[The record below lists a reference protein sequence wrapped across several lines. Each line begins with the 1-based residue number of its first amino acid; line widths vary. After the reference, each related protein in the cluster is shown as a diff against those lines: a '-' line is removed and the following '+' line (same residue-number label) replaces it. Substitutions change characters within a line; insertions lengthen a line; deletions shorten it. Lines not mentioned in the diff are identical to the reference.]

1 VRTRAWHHHVGGFGR
16 ANARSDRFSKF
27 DGEQMR
33 SLMRAVRFVVLLVG
47 FIAAAAP
54 TLAADKYPSKPVHWV
69 VGFAAGG
76 PNDIVARIFGEW
88 LSNHLGQQF
97 VIENRVGSGGM
108 IAANA
113 VINSPPDGYTLMFV
127 APNNAIGT
135 TLYKNLPFVFLR
147 DTVAVA
153 GTMRLPNIM
162 VVPPSLPVSTV
173 AEFIAHARANPGQL
187 SYASSGN
194 GTSVHMSA
202 ELFKSMAGLDMVHV
216 PYRGSAAAYP
226 DLMTGKV
233 HVLFDNLP
241 GSIEFVKTGK
251 LRALGV
257 TTAMRSAALPDVP
270 TVGETLPGYE
280 ASVWYG
286 VAAPKGTPPD
296 VVETLNR
303 AFTAA
308 LNDPKMKAR
317 IAELGGEPMPM
328 SPAEFG
334 RLVTDETEKWGAVVR
349 SAGISVE

>member
-1 VRTRAWHHHVGGFGR
+1 MH
-16 ANARSDRFSKF
+16 S
-27 DGEQMR
+27 EE
-33 SLMRAVRFVVLLVG
+33 SLMRVRLIALLLG
-47 FIAAAAP
+47 LAALLAP
-54 TLAADKYPSKPVHWV
+54 AHAADKFPVKPVHWV

-76 PNDIVARIFGEW
+76 PNDIVARVMGEW
-88 LSNHLGQQF
+88 LSARLGQQF

-113 VINSPPDGYTLMFV
+113 VINSPPDGYTIMFV

-147 DTVAVA
+147 DTAPVA
-153 GTMRLPNIM
+153 GMMRLTNVM
-162 VVPPSLPVSTV
+162 VVPPSLPVKTV
-173 AEFIAHARANPGQL
+173 AEFIAYAKANPGKL

-241 GSIEFVKTGK
+241 GSVEFVRTGK

-257 TTAMRSAALPDVP
+257 TTAKRSDALPDVP
-270 TVGETLPGYE
+270 TVGETVPGYE
-280 ASVWYG
+280 ASVFYG
-286 VAAPKGTPPD
+286 ISAPKGTPPD
-296 VVETLNR
+296 AIGVLNK
-303 AFTAA
+303 AVTAA
-308 LNDPKMKAR
+308 LADPKMQVR
-317 IAELGGEPMPM
+317 IAELGGTPMPM

-334 RLVTDETEKWGAVVR
+334 KLVADETEKWGVVVK

>member
-1 VRTRAWHHHVGGFGR
+1 MH
-16 ANARSDRFSKF
+16 S
-27 DGEQMR
+27 EE
-33 SLMRAVRFVVLLVG
+33 SLMRVRLIALLLG
-47 FIAAAAP
+47 LAALLAP
-54 TLAADKYPSKPVHWV
+54 AHAADKFPVKPVHWV

-76 PNDIVARIFGEW
+76 PNDIVARVMGEW
-88 LSNHLGQQF
+88 LSAHLGQQF

-113 VINSPPDGYTLMFV
+113 VINSPPDGYTIMFV

-135 TLYKNLPFVFLR
+135 TLYKSLPFVFLR
-147 DTVAVA
+147 DTAPVA
-153 GTMRLPNIM
+153 GMMRLTNVM
-162 VVPPSLPVSTV
+162 VVPPSLPVKTV
-173 AEFIAHARANPGQL
+173 AEFIAYAKANPGKL

-241 GSIEFVKTGK
+241 GSVEFVRTGK

-257 TTAMRSAALPDVP
+257 TTAKRSDALPDVP
-270 TVGETLPGYE
+270 TVGETVPGYE
-280 ASVWYG
+280 ASVFYG
-286 VAAPKGTPPD
+286 ISAPKGTPPEAIE
-296 VVETLNR
+296 VLNK
-303 AFTAA
+303 AVTAA
-308 LNDPKMKAR
+308 LADPKMQAR
-317 IAELGGEPMPM
+317 IAELGGTPMPM

-334 RLVTDETEKWGAVVR
+334 KLVADETEKWGVVVK

>member
-1 VRTRAWHHHVGGFGR
+1 MGAV
-16 ANARSDRFSKF
+16 
-27 DGEQMR
+27 R
-33 SLMRAVRFVVLLVG
+33 SLLLLGLACVALLLPARAAV
-47 FIAAAAP
+47 
-54 TLAADKYPSKPVHWV
+54 KYPSRPVHWV

-76 PNDIVARIFGEW
+76 PNDIVARIMGEW
-88 LSNHLGQQF
+88 LSARLGQQF

-113 VINSPPDGYTLMFV
+113 VINSPPDGYTVMFV
-127 APNNAIGT
+127 APNNAIGA

-147 DTVAVA
+147 DSAPVA
-153 GTMRLPNIM
+153 GMMRLTNVM
-162 VVPPSLPVSTV
+162 VVPPSLPAKTV
-173 AEFIAHARANPGQL
+173 AEFIALAKANPGQL

-202 ELFKSMAGLDMVHV
+202 ELFKAMAGLDMVHV

-241 GSIEFVKTGK
+241 GSVEFIRTGK

-257 TTAMRSAALPDVP
+257 TTATRSDALPDVP
-270 TVGETLPGYE
+270 TVGETVPGYE
-280 ASVWYG
+280 ASVFYG
-286 VAAPKGTPPD
+286 ISGPKGMPAEAIE
-296 VVETLNR
+296 VLNK
-303 AFTAA
+303 AMADA
-308 LNDPKMKAR
+308 LSDPKIKAR
-317 IAELGGEPMPM
+317 IAELGGTPMPM

-334 RLVTDETEKWGAVVR
+334 KLLADETEKWGAVVR

>member
-1 VRTRAWHHHVGGFGR
+1 
-16 ANARSDRFSKF
+16 
-27 DGEQMR
+27 
-33 SLMRAVRFVVLLVG
+33 MRAVRSLAFALSALFLSG
-47 FIAAAAP
+47 P
-54 TLAADKYPSKPVHWV
+54 SSAADKFPSKPVHFV

-76 PNDIVARIFGEW
+76 PNDIVARVFGEW

-113 VINSPPDGYTLMFV
+113 VINSAADGYTIMFV
-127 APNNAIGT
+127 APNNAIGQ

-147 DTVAVA
+147 DSAPVA
-153 GTMRLPNIM
+153 GMMRLTHVM
-162 VVPPSLPVSTV
+162 VVPPSLPVRTV
-173 AEFIAHARANPGQL
+173 PEFIAYAKANPGKL

-202 ELFKSMAGLDMVHV
+202 ELFKMKAGLDMVHV

-226 DLMTGKV
+226 DLLTGKV

-241 GSIEFVKTGK
+241 GSIEFVRSGQ

-257 TTAMRSAALPDVP
+257 TTAKRSDALPEVP
-270 TVGETLPGYE
+270 SISEIVPGYE

-286 VAAPKGTPPD
+286 IAAPRNTPAE
-296 VVETLNR
+296 VITALNN

-308 LNDPKMKAR
+308 LADPKIQTR
-317 IAELGGEPMPM
+317 IAELGGTPMPM

-334 RLVTDETEKWGAVVR
+334 KLVADETEKWGAVVR
-349 SAGISVE
+349 SAGLSVE